1 VVEASR
7 LFDRRKKLEKG
18 LKKCFCSVQFCSVR
32 HSSQH
37 VSIPDWATI

>member
-18 LKKCFCSVQFCSVR
+18 SWINHYLIGRNVFV
-32 HSSQH
+32 
-37 VSIPDWATI
+37 